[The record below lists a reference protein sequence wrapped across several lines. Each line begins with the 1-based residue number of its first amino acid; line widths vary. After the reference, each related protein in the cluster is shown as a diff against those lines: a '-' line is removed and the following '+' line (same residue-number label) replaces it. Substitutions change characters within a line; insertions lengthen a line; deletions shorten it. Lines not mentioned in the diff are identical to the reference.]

1 MNAPQQS
8 CSSLL
13 TPSGT
18 GAIAVIRVS
27 GPDALSIVD
36 RFFKPARDR
45 RLLETEPGR
54 LRYGKFSVDDEGID
68 DVIVSLAVRPTS
80 AVDICCHGGI
90 RIVERIL
97 QALQEAG
104 APLSSTDP
112 TGECWSMG
120 SLIETEALERLPNAK
135 TERAVRFLAR
145 QRAHLPEAL
154 LRAASRPCEEREP
167 VINKLLERC
176 LEGFSSAKRL
186 VEGVTIAIVGPPNSG
201 KSTLFNRLAGR
212 QAAVVSDLAGT
223 TRDWVS
229 ASCNIAGFPVELL
242 DTAGDRAASDLLE
255 SLAITT
261 GRQQAGRAELRLLV
275 VDGSDSS
282 IQEIRPWLKAS
293 RIAEGP
299 STILVMNK
307 MDRPQRPSIKGL
319 LEENSQPVVK
329 LSAMTGEGED
339 ALKERVVSFLDHPP
353 GFDAAPC
360 FFTERQAEAAR
371 GLLSD
376 GDAWNQDVEKLV
388 KNELIGCFV
397 DDTGK

>member
-8 CSSLL
+8 CSRLL

-36 RFFKPARDR
+36 RFFEPARDR

-54 LRYGKFSVDDEGID
+54 LRHGKFSVDGEGID
-68 DVIVSLAVRPTS
+68 DVIVGLALRPTS
-80 AVDICCHGGI
+80 AVDICCHGGV

-112 TGECWSMG
+112 TDEFWPTG
-120 SLIETEALERLPNAK
+120 SLIEKEALESLPNAK

-145 QRAHLPEAL
+145 QRAQLPEAL
-154 LRAASRPCEEREP
+154 LRAASPPGKEREP
-167 VINKLLERC
+167 VINRLLERC
-176 LEGFSSAKRL
+176 LEGFDAAKRL

-201 KSTLFNRLAGR
+201 KSTLFNRLAAR
-212 QAAVVSDLAGT
+212 QAALVSDLAGT

-229 ASCNIAGFPVELL
+229 ASCDIAGFPVELL
-242 DTAGDRAASDLLE
+242 DTAGDRATSDVLE
-255 SLAITT
+255 SLAIAT
-261 GRQQAGRAELRLLV
+261 GREQACRAALILLV
-275 VDGSDSS
+275 VDGSDTS
-282 IQEIRPWLKAS
+282 IQEMRPWLKAS
-293 RIAEGP
+293 RTAGGS

-307 MDRPQRPSIKGL
+307 MDRPQRLSIKEL
-319 LEENSQPVVK
+319 LEENSQPMAR
-329 LSAMTGEGED
+329 LSATTGEGED
-339 ALKERVVSFLDHPP
+339 ALREHIVSFLDRPP
-353 GFDAAPC
+353 GFDASPC

-376 GDAWNQDVEKLV
+376 SGAGNQDVERLV

>member
-8 CSSLL
+8 RSRLL

-27 GPDALSIVD
+27 GPDAPSIVD

-45 RLLETEPGR
+45 RLLETGPGW
-54 LRYGKFSVDDEGID
+54 LRYGKFSVDGEGID
-68 DVIVSLAVRPTS
+68 DVIVSLALRPTL

-112 TGECWSMG
+112 SGVFWSTGSF
-120 SLIETEALERLPNAK
+120 IEMEAVERLANAK

-145 QRAHLPEAL
+145 QRTQLPEAL
-154 LRAASRPCEEREP
+154 LRATSASRKEQEP
-167 VINKLLERC
+167 AINKLLQRC
-176 LEGFSSAKRL
+176 LKGFDSAKRL
-186 VEGVTIAIVGPPNSG
+186 LEGVTIAIVGPPNSG

-229 ASCNIAGFPVELL
+229 APWDIAGFPVELL
-242 DTAGDRAASDLLE
+242 DTAGDRATSDVLE
-255 SLAITT
+255 SLAIAT
-261 GRQQAGRAELRLLV
+261 GREQACRAALSLLV
-275 VDGSDSS
+275 VDGSGTS
-282 IQEIRPWLKAS
+282 IQETRAWLKAS

-307 MDRPQRPSIKGL
+307 MDRPQRLSIKEL
-319 LEENSQPVVK
+319 LEENSQPAVK
-329 LSAMTGEGED
+329 LSATTGEGEED
-339 ALKERVVSFLDHPP
+339 LRQQIVAFLDRPP

-376 GDAWNQDVEKLV
+376 GGAGNQDVERLV

>member
-8 CSSLL
+8 CSRLL

-27 GPDALSIVD
+27 GPDAPFIVD
-36 RFFKPARDR
+36 RFFEPARDR

-54 LRYGKFSVDDEGID
+54 LRYGKFSVDGEGID
-68 DVIVSLAVRPTS
+68 DVIVSLALRPTS

-112 TGECWSMG
+112 TDEFWSTG
-120 SLIETEALERLPNAK
+120 SLIEKEALERLPNAK
-135 TERAVRFLAR
+135 TERAVRFLTR
-145 QRAHLPEAL
+145 QRAQLPEAL
-154 LRAASRPCEEREP
+154 LRAASPPGKEREP
-167 VINKLLERC
+167 VINRLLEQC
-176 LEGFSSAKRL
+176 LQGFDSAKRL

-212 QAAVVSDLAGT
+212 HAAVVSDLPGT

-229 ASCNIAGFPVELL
+229 ASCDIAGFPVELL
-242 DTAGDRAASDLLE
+242 DTPGDRAASDVLE
-255 SLAITT
+255 SLAIAT
-261 GRQQAGRAELRLLV
+261 GRQQARRAALRLLV

-282 IQEIRPWLKAS
+282 NQELRPWLKAS
-293 RIAEGP
+293 RTADGS

-307 MDRPQRPSIKGL
+307 MDQPQQLSIKEL
-319 LEENSQPVVK
+319 LEENSQPMAR
-329 LSAMTGEGED
+329 LSATTGEGED
-339 ALKERVVSFLDHPP
+339 ALREHIVSFLDRPP

-376 GDAWNQDVEKLV
+376 GDAGNQDMERLV
-388 KNELIGCFV
+388 KNELIGCFL